1 MSLGEQM
8 KLKQADMERAR
19 IDEFARGKMM
29 GVGHESMHAPNAHAG
44 RISPVEQLK
53 LKQAKMEAAR
63 DEEINRRKLMGAGHE
78 SAHAPNPYAA
88 AAPLGVERGQA
99 SNPYAVSASLAEQ
112 MKRQKDE
119 MERKRSAEMMNR
131 RKPMDAGYAAGV
143 SLADQMRK
151 EAEMERARNE
161 AFYRRKTMGAGHEA
175 ADMANANAASMSL
188 TDGSAAPFGKVD
200 KKAQKLKPAQPN
212 TQLEA
217 NKKKAAK
224 ETGHAMFEPPENKPP
239 PAAAP
244 IISQPRTR
252 RFPDLEEEAVGQ
264 SPNPTITAAMKR
276 PQGRVRMEY
285 AAEKAPG
292 AQGYFIIGEPNAG
305 LMVSGARRVGPDR
318 WYVPPEAVF
327 SVEGPPGK
335 AGVGGYRI
343 KEATFR
349 K

>member
-1 MSLGEQM
+1 
-8 KLKQADMERAR
+8 
-19 IDEFARGKMM
+19 
-29 GVGHESMHAPNAHAG
+29 
-44 RISPVEQLK
+44 
-53 LKQAKMEAAR
+53 
-63 DEEINRRKLMGAGHE
+63 
-78 SAHAPNPYAA
+78 
-88 AAPLGVERGQA
+88 
-99 SNPYAVSASLAEQ
+99 
-112 MKRQKDE
+112 
-119 MERKRSAEMMNR
+119 
-131 RKPMDAGYAAGV
+131 MDAGHAAGV

-151 EAEMERARNE
+151 EVEVERARNE

-175 ADMANANAASMSL
+175 AHIANANAASMSL

-200 KKAQKLKPAQPN
+200 KEAQKLKPAQPN

-217 NKKKAAK
+217 NKKKKAAK

-285 AAEKAPG
+285 AAEKTPG
-292 AQGYFIIGEPNAG
+292 AQGYFIIGEPNGG

-318 WYVPPEAVF
+318 WYVPPGTVF
-327 SVEGPPGK
+327 SVEGPQGK